1 MRGAHFRLDQMFISG
16 FTSENEWFLLLC
28 FGGEFELFVVYN
40 NSPYDDDVNIQKCRG
55 SVEPG
60 KFA

>member
-1 MRGAHFRLDQMFISG
+1 MFISG

-40 NSPYDDDVNIQKCRG
+40 NSPYDDDDDVNIQKCRG